1 MVPRIFVM
9 FAAMKVYIITIQS
22 DGALAVLSAFRN
34 KTTAVKFFD
43 EQIRLDT
50 EKGYEII
57 EDYAQEDID
66 LLRHI
71 SLTKDMDEETY
82 DVELWAIDLC

>member
-1 MVPRIFVM
+1 
-9 FAAMKVYIITIQS
+9 MKVYIITIQS

-34 KTTAVKFFD
+34 KTTAEKFFD
-43 EQIRLDT
+43 EQVQLDV

-71 SLTKDMDEETY
+71 SLAKDMDEETY
-82 DVELWAIDLC
+82 DIELWALDVC